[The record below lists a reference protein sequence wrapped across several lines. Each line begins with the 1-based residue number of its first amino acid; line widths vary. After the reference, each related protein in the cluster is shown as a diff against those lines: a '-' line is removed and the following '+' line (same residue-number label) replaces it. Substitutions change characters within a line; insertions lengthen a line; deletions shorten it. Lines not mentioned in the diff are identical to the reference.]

1 MKLRKGQST
10 IEFTFAVMVILLIA
24 YGLIMV
30 FRWVGLSYAER
41 RFKQEKS
48 MVVSA
53 TATEEQ
59 QVANTN
65 NAGYRTRHL
74 QAVYPGSLYAK

>member
-1 MKLRKGQST
+1 MKYNKGQST

-41 RFKQEKS
+41 RYKQEHS
-48 MVVSA
+48 M
-53 TATEEQ
+53 TAGAHEEQ